1 MAIRYRK
8 FKPTE
13 YVIKVK
19 NGNVEAKG
27 LGLAL
32 LYSSRRSS
40 IIRIPTTAMEVGFT
54 YDEILTNDFQ
64 RINVQGDLSYVIEDY
79 DRISKVVDYTYQ
91 ENEVQYQQTCRE
103 AAAAIAKQLLNITK
117 VHTTKFIS
125 GRDVRSVVRCA
136 NELADILKD
145 AFEADET
152 LKCFGIRII
161 NVSVLAITP
170 QIETRK
176 ALEAATREE
185 ILRQQDDAIYLRR
198 NAAIEQER
206 KIKENELDTEIKVA
220 EKDKQRR
227 EKEME
232 TRKMLQE
239 REASLAAEKV
249 KNDIALE
256 EERGKLVDLTTENE
270 RKQSDA
276 KAYDMQVLMKVFDT
290 MDPNVVNALAMS
302 GMDARALIAK
312 AFVEIGDKAE
322 KIGTLNVSPEL
333 LEALTA
339 QR

>member
-19 NGNVEAKG
+19 DGAVDKKG

-32 LYSSRRSS
+32 FYSTRKSS
-40 IIRIPTTAMEVGFT
+40 IVRIPTTAMEVGFT
-54 YDEILTNDFQ
+54 YDEILTTDFQ
-64 RINVQGDLSYVIEDY
+64 RINVQGDLSYVIEDF
-79 DRISKVVDYTYQ
+79 DKIAKVVDFTYQ
-91 ENEVQYQQTCRE
+91 ENEAQYTAICRE
-103 AAAAIAKQLLNITK
+103 ARNVIEKQILNLAKVL
-117 VHTTKFIS
+117 TTKFVS
-125 GRDVRSVVRCA
+125 GRDVRNVVRCG
-136 NELADILKD
+136 NELAGILKE
-145 AFEADET
+145 AFESDET
-152 LKCFGIRII
+152 IKCFGIRIL

-170 QIETRK
+170 QLETRK

-206 KIKENELDTEIKVA
+206 KIRENELDTEIKVA
-220 EKDKQRR
+220 EKEKERC

-232 TRKMLQE
+232 TKKMLQE
-239 REASLAAEKV
+239 KEAQIEAEKV
-249 KNDIALE
+249 QNEIQLE
-256 EERGKLVDLTTENE
+256 EERKKLVELMTENE
-270 RKQSDA
+270 RRKSDA

-290 MDPNVVNALAMS
+290 MNPAVVNALAMS
-302 GMDARALIAK
+302 GMDPKALIAK

-333 LEALTA
+333 LEALA
-339 QR
+339 GQQ